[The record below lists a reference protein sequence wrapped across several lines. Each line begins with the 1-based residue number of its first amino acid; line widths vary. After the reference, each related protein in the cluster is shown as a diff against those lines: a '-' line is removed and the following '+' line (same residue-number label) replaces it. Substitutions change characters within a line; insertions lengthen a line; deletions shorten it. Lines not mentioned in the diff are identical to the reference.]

1 MINLYQISS
10 RLHTELWDLESKS
23 SIVTTPLL
31 PNLNYLFGGSF
42 LLSANECR
50 QSGELLKFELNR
62 TFNLKQSK
70 SNLILMIL
78 YVNYFIYGL
87 KKAKSTQMNKNAY
100 YFYHICKYW
109 RHFFAELTRILS
121 P

>member
-23 SIVTTPLL
+23 SIVTTQSL
-31 PNLNYLFGGSF
+31 PNKNYAYGASF

-50 QSGELLKFELNR
+50 QSGELLLFKLNR
-62 TFNLKQSK
+62 PFNLKK

-78 YVNYFIYGL
+78 YDKESWKSFA
-87 KKAKSTQMNKNAY
+87 KKNCYVPSTD
-100 YFYHICKYW
+100 
-109 RHFFAELTRILS
+109 T
-121 P
+121 